1 MLSEVGPDP
10 QLLAVERIVEVRGI
24 LPVVV
29 PLPSGAVELVDA
41 AAMHLEDV
49 VIIHVD
55 GSATPERG
63 RTIPVTQVLRDGC

>member
-1 MLSEVGPDP
+1 M
-10 QLLAVERIVEVRGI
+10 
-24 LPVVV
+24 
-29 PLPSGAVELVDA
+29 PSGAMQLVDA

-63 RTIPVTQVLRDGC
+63 RTIPVREVLEHGC